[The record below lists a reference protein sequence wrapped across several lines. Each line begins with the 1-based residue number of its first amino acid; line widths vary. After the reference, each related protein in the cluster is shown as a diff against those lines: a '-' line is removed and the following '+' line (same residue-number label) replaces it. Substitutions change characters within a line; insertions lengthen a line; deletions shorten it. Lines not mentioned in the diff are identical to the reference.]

1 MSNSIY
7 INQLGYLPGSRKQ
20 FLTTSK
26 ADYFKVV
33 SIEKGTVFEGEVK
46 LRKKNDKSTGE
57 TVYVGDFSELYIEGS
72 FYIELSNNE
81 KSYQFLISKDIYNRV
96 LKNVVKSY
104 YFQRCGTSLT
114 EELAGEFARPA
125 CHYSD
130 TEFHPT
136 TGIFGKKNVTG
147 GWHDAG
153 DYGRYITPGAT
164 ALSAMLLGYELYPEK
179 YESVSGLFY
188 NEVMYEFNWMF
199 KMQEL
204 NIDNQMCGAVHY
216 MVNSPNYGWAEP
228 HKDSEKQYIMGY
240 CSIATADFAAI
251 MACASRLFSDSNAEF
266 SKKALERAKLAWSF
280 IENNPP
286 YPLDGFVRP
295 EGMNTGGYAET
306 RSNNIFTD
314 LNKLWPAVELFLTT
328 GEEKYHSIAKELFRN
343 RKSSY
348 GSMSWVDKTGF
359 AEMKYVSSK
368 NSNIDVN
375 LKKALRKRLLKRCNR
390 YLKNR
395 SKSAFNVL
403 LNEKEYNW
411 GSNSEV
417 FNRAVQL
424 LFGYTVT
431 QNEDLKDAALDQLN
445 YILGLNIIGISFIS
459 GLGTYYTKNIH
470 HASFDNDGINYNFP
484 GMMPGGPNK
493 SVETSAELFD
503 KALYKACPPGT
514 PGAKCYVDDV
524 ESFSSNE
531 NCITYSAPLISV
543 AAFFSH

>member
-20 FLTTSK
+20 FLTTTK
-26 ADYFKVV
+26 AEYFKVI
-33 SIEKGTVFEGEVK
+33 SNEKGTVFEGEVK
-46 LRKKNDKSTGE
+46 LKKRNDKSTGE
-57 TVYVGDFSELYIEGS
+57 TVYIGDFSELYVEGN

-81 KSYQFLISKDIYNRV
+81 RSYIFSINRDIYNRV
-96 LKNVVKSY
+96 LKDVVKSY
-104 YFQRCGTSLT
+104 YFQRCGTSLS
-114 EELAGEFARPA
+114 EELAGEFARPS
-125 CHYSD
+125 CHD
-130 TEFHPT
+130 KETEFHST
-136 TGIFGKKNVTG
+136 TGIFGKKDVTG

-164 ALSAMLLGYELYPEK
+164 ALSAMFLGYELYPEK
-179 YESVSGLFY
+179 YESVSELFCS
-188 NEVMYEFNWMF
+188 EVMYELNWMF

-216 MVNSPNYGWAEP
+216 MVNSPNYGWSEP
-228 HKDSEKQYIMGY
+228 HKDSEKQYIMGF

-251 MACASRLFSDSNAEF
+251 MSCASRIFSSINPQFA
-266 SKKALERAKLAWSF
+266 KKALERAELAWNF

-286 YPLDGFVRP
+286 YPMDGFERP
-295 EGMNTGGYAET
+295 DDMHTGGYAES

-328 GEEKYHSIAKELFRN
+328 GKEKYHIIAKNLFN
-343 RKSSY
+343 DRKSSY

-359 AEMKYVSSK
+359 AEMKYIA
-368 NSNIDVN
+368 SNRNDLNIN
-375 LKKALRKRLLKRCNR
+375 LKKRLEKRLLRRCNR

-395 SKSAFNVL
+395 TKSAFNVL
-403 LNEKEYNW
+403 LGEKEYKW

-417 FNRAVQL
+417 FSRAVQL
-424 LFGYTVT
+424 LFGYKVT
-431 QNEDLKDAALDQLN
+431 QREELKDAALDQLN
-445 YILGLNIIGISFIS
+445 YILGLNINGISFIS
-459 GLGTYYTKNIH
+459 GHGTNYTRNIH
-470 HASFDNDGINYNFP
+470 HASFDNDGIDYNFP

-514 PGAKCYVDDV
+514 PAAKCYVDSV